1 MPNEETHFTNQ
12 DRKVLTQLEIN
23 VARLLED
30 MNKFTNAFVDKS
42 EFNALCV
49 RVSNLENN
57 STWVVRTVVGVV
69 ILALLS
75 LIVIK

>member
-23 VARLLED
+23 VARLIED
-30 MNKFTNAFVDKS
+30 MNKFTNAFVDRT

-49 RVSNLENN
+49 RVSSLENN

-69 ILALLS
+69 IIALLS
-75 LIVIK
+75 LIVVK